1 MTCFEGEIIFFFSTK
16 QLSREF
22 QLGKVNLNLTT
33 FGEKRKKK
41 KNRRE
46 FPNINGGIS
55 IFLIRRKTIVEW

>member
-22 QLGKVNLNLTT
+22 QLDKVNLNLTT

-41 KNRRE
+41 KSKRVSD
-46 FPNINGGIS
+46 GGIS

>member
-1 MTCFEGEIIFFFSTK
+1 MFEGEIIFFFSTK

-41 KNRRE
+41 KESKRVSD
-46 FPNINGGIS
+46 GGIS